1 MYIVIYTT
9 PYIYI
14 CLSYL
19 FFYIS
24 LVQPKAPVLAPLAC
38 VGHGRGA
45 LLWPHTGQ
53 TRLAMTLA
61 GEASGGKPWDGLIFQ
76 EEIVE
81 KWWLNRI

>member
-1 MYIVIYTT
+1 MSK
-9 PYIYI
+9 
-14 CLSYL
+14 LS
-19 FFYIS
+19 FFFIS

-38 VGHGRGA
+38 VDHGRGA